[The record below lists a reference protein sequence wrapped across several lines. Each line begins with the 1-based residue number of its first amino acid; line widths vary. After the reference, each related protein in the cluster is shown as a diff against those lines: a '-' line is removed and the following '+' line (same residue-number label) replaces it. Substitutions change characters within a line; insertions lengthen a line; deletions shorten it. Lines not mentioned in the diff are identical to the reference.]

1 MLWRSCLEYLTEIS
15 PDPDAAAT
23 SPAGPTRALGS
34 PGSPSPAD
42 PTAQGLTDCS
52 QLPDKQMFP
61 VLMQRA
67 AENTAL
73 SIHFKGDNTDT
84 HLGFSR
90 GSGSFRPKPTGL
102 FSASSTVSSWNSAST
117 LPWRGNMSEPQLHV
131 LFHRP
136 ACYHMA
142 CQDSVFFSQFHL
154 QMLRAI
160 NFSLQALA
168 TESLTLQ
175 PVETVAWLETNCF
188 ADKAL
193 YCNALPSYLDLSAAS
208 HTGIEQNPPLGT
220 NNGPLAG
227 QSAASLS
234 WDSWHLP
241 VWGRQRP

>member
-1 MLWRSCLEYLTEIS
+1 MLQTQVPLDRLELWEAL
-15 PDPDAAAT
+15 AAPVLQT
-23 SPAGPTRALGS
+23 PP
-34 PGSPSPAD
+34 
-42 PTAQGLTDCS
+42 PTAS

-73 SIHFKGDNTDT
+73 SIHVKGDNTDT

-136 ACYHMA
+136 ACYHTA
-142 CQDSVFFSQFHL
+142 GQDWVFFSQFHL
-154 QMLRAI
+154 QMVRAI
-160 NFSLQALA
+160 SFSLQALA

-175 PVETVAWLETNCF
+175 PVETVAWLETNRF

-208 HTGIEQNPPLGT
+208 HIGIEQNPPLGT
-220 NNGPLAG
+220 KNGPLAG